1 MIVFSIDIPGK
12 PTEVRLKNKWEELVL
27 SDAKNLHIICDEYM
41 PKSVRNIY
49 EFYANGLADKQ
60 PEVLE
65 ELLASITDEDNSL
78 NLPIFYGHL
87 IKALSDIEQD
97 ILDRISPSQRTG
109 IYEQFLVKL
118 ISELLYFPAYELKNI
133 KSFTLDNVEYF
144 LPITDEGID
153 RSIPMEDRTA
163 IEFTE
168 TADLE
173 VAAKG
178 VAAGKYEYASTII
191 SILCRPKVKG
201 KLEKYDQKTCVK
213 RADIFL
219 QLPMPIVFEV
229 FFCFIKRL
237 VTSGQ
242 LDQISFQKE
251 EAASLLNGTTVGMP
265 QLFPWLKRVHWGR
278 LSKSSKVTYT
288 TG

>member
-27 SDAKNLHIICDEYM
+27 SDAKELHAICDQYL
-41 PKSVRNIY
+41 PKSVKAVY
-49 EFYANGLADKQ
+49 DHYANGLSDKQ
-60 PEVLE
+60 PELLN
-65 ELLASITDEDNSL
+65 ELLLAVTDEDNSI
-78 NLPIFYGHL
+78 NLPTFYGHL
-87 IKALSDIEQD
+87 IKALSDIEQE

-109 IYEQFLVKL
+109 IYEQFLITLV
-118 ISELLYFPAYELKNI
+118 SDLLYFPSYEMKGI
-133 KSFTLDNVEYF
+133 KSFTLENVEYF

-163 IEFTE
+163 VEFTE
-168 TADLE
+168 SADLE

-178 VAAGKYEYASTII
+178 LAAGKYEYASTIV

-213 RADIFL
+213 RSDIFL

-229 FFCFIKRL
+229 FFCCIKQL
-237 VTSGQ
+237 VTLEQ
-242 LDQISFQKE
+242 PAPISFQKE
-251 EAASLLNGTTVGMP
+251 EAANLLSGTTGGTP
-265 QLFPWLKRVHWGR
+265 RLFPWLKQVYWGR
-278 LSKSSKVTYT
+278 LSKSSKVTFT